1 MGSMFA
7 CSFIFRPG
15 TYDEEF
21 HRLDASIEDYAKSL
35 DGYIGVDRWFS
46 EDRAVKNSIYYWR
59 DMESVSIFAKFPD
72 HREAKDKYAKWYDG
86 YQIVISEVTASYGD
100 GTIAHITAQKS

>member
-1 MGSMFA
+1 MFA

-21 HRLDASIEDYAKSL
+21 HRLDASIDEFAQSL
-35 DGYIGVDRWFS
+35 DGYIGVDRWIS
-46 EDRAVKNSIYYWR
+46 GDGTVKNSIYYWR
-59 DMESVSIFAKFPD
+59 DMDSVSTFARFPD
-72 HREAKDKYAKWYDG
+72 HLDAKKNYRKWYDG

-100 GTIAHITAQKS
+100 GRIPHITAEQK